1 VAELADVAN
10 LQINALVFNEL
21 GLLLELS
28 KSMPPVG
35 GALHFFFWFAALCV
49 LKAGE
54 G

>member
-1 VAELADVAN
+1 VAELAGVAD
-10 LQINALVFNEL
+10 LPINTLVFNEL

-28 KSMPPVG
+28 KSKPPVG
-35 GALHFFFWFAALCV
+35 GALHFFLVCGV